1 MQLFVKQNNLKHLV
15 HVLLLRRAMV
25 NFSPSST
32 LSIYFCFSPHFQTMI
47 TIPIFLSR
55 GVHPGSYL
63 EYHWHTLHFL
73 NLDLPCLESCNSYKR
88 KKHYCQHR
96 PSFDMNAI
104 CPTHRLYLMVSVD
117 KSVIL
122 FQYLI
127 LYLTKQDLIF
137 CPHCPPHSLS
147 LIVSLSVTRGVQP
160 GRTI

>member
-47 TIPIFLSR
+47 TIHIFLSR

-73 NLDLPCLESCNSYKR
+73 NLDLPCLESCNLYKI

-96 PSFDMNAI
+96 PSFDSNAI
-104 CPTHRLYLMVSVD
+104 CPTHRHLHGQWGQICNIIPISHIVSY
-117 KSVIL
+117 KARLNILSTLSTSQSV
-122 FQYLI
+122 
-127 LYLTKQDLIF
+127 
-137 CPHCPPHSLS
+137 PH
-147 LIVSLSVTRGVQP
+147 SLSVTRGVQP